1 MNTKGNKLDEVSS
14 RIIKA
19 ILAEPFINESENGN
33 KSKPL
38 LAVVITFWIQPKKN
52 GKKYN
57 FKHIAENKITSIEDA
72 MEEISNYE
80 SSTKTQALMTI
91 QTIHQKSAIMLAMEE
106 LRIEKNFDYGVVS
119 YNYC

>member
-1 MNTKGNKLDEVSS
+1 MNTSTKTTENT
-14 RIIKA
+14 
-19 ILAEPFINESENGN
+19 AESGN

-38 LAVVITFWIQPKKN
+38 LAVVITFWIQPKKG

-57 FKHIAENKITSIEDA
+57 FKHITENKITSIEDA

-91 QTIHQKSAIMLAMEE
+91 HTIHQKSAIMLAMEE
-106 LRIEKNFDYGVVS
+106 LRIENNFDYGVVS